1 MSLLNIALTDRAEP
15 LNAVKITFQ
24 TGIPS
29 PFNMVTA
36 FFILKI
42 IAEFNID
49 LKSEI
54 LGKGV
59 SSSGAVEIRE
69 MSSNIVTRYV
79 ADYGY
84 KKW

>member
-1 MSLLNIALTDRAEP
+1 
-15 LNAVKITFQ
+15 
-24 TGIPS
+24 
-29 PFNMVTA
+29 
-36 FFILKI
+36 LKI

-49 LKSEI
+49 LKSDI